1 MTKQEIVFEKRQ
13 VRALKLALQK
23 AKEEKRELRRLQG
36 QKLAL
41 QRKLDE
47 IRRSSEEFTG

>member
-1 MTKQEIVFEKRQ
+1 MTKQEIVFEKRLI
-13 VRALKLALQK
+13 RALKTALAK
-23 AKEEKRELRRLQG
+23 AKEEKQELRRLQG
-36 QKLAL
+36 QKWAL